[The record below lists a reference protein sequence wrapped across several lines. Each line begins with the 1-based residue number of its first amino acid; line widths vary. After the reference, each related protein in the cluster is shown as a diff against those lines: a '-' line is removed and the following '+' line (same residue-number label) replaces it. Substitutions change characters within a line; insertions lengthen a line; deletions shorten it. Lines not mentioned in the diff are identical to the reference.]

1 METYPHI
8 GVAAIIRNKKR
19 EILLCL
25 QKGAHAHGTWGF
37 PGGRMELGQKFDERL
52 KHEVK
57 EEAGLEIFTRK
68 SKSNNARLS
77 KDYDA
82 YKCID
87 PKNSET

>member
-1 METYPHI
+1 
-8 GVAAIIRNKKR
+8 
-19 EILLCL
+19 
-25 QKGAHAHGTWGF
+25 
-37 PGGRMELGQKFDERL
+37 MELGQKFDERL

-57 EEAGLEIFTRK
+57 KEAGLEIFTRK